1 MNSLKTFELLR
12 SKDILYIKGRIGW
25 KGLKKEEFTE
35 TGPFLITGMHF
46 KENGKIDWDR
56 CFHIPQHR
64 YDESPEIMLEL
75 EDILL
80 TKDGTIGKVAFIDEL
95 PGPSSLN
102 SHLLVLRVEDKK
114 RVYPKYIFY
123 SLQSDKFKKYIEKN
137 KSGST
142 IVGLSQKAFE
152 NFEFALPD
160 YRVQKKIAQILS
172 TVDEQIANADQLIV
186 KTKELKKGLMQ
197 YLFTKGLNHT
207 KFKQT
212 VLGDIPI
219 DWDVTPLVNL
229 MAPGSDGVKRGPFGG
244 ALKKEFFVSDGYAV
258 YEQQHAIYNQFSKIR
273 YYINEDKYQELKG
286 FIIKEND
293 ILISCSGTVG
303 KIAIVPKSIKPGV
316 MNQALLRFRAKE
328 NLTDTLFLYYMLISD
343 NVQSKMLDMTH
354 GSTIKNMVAVS
365 QIKTIPVVLPPLKEQ
380 RKIAQILSTVDEQIE
395 SHEQE
400 KQKYIE
406 LKKGLMQQLLT
417 EKLRVTV

>member
-1 MNSLKTFELLR
+1 MNGLMTFELLK
-12 SKDILYIKGRIGW
+12 SKEILYIKGRIGW

-114 RVYPKYIFY
+114 RIYPKYIFY

-152 NFEFALPD
+152 NFEFDLPD
-160 YRVQKKIAQILS
+160 YRVQQKI
-172 TVDEQIANADQLIV
+172 
-186 KTKELKKGLMQ
+186 G
-197 YLFTKGLNHT
+197 H
-207 KFKQT
+207 
-212 VLGDIPI
+212 
-219 DWDVTPLVNL
+219 
-229 MAPGSDGVKRGPFGG
+229 
-244 ALKKEFFVSDGYAV
+244 
-258 YEQQHAIYNQFSKIR
+258 
-273 YYINEDKYQELKG
+273 
-286 FIIKEND
+286 
-293 ILISCSGTVG
+293 
-303 KIAIVPKSIKPGV
+303 
-316 MNQALLRFRAKE
+316 
-328 NLTDTLFLYYMLISD
+328 
-343 NVQSKMLDMTH
+343 
-354 GSTIKNMVAVS
+354 
-365 QIKTIPVVLPPLKEQ
+365 
-380 RKIAQILSTVDEQIE
+380 ILSTVDEQIE
-395 SHEQE
+395 NVDHLIVKTKEFKKGLIQKLFTKGLEHTEFKSTDIGEIPVEWEVKKFIEITDVLKCGVASTPQYVDEGIPFLSSQNVKENKLILDKYNFISKEYHEELTKKHKPTRGDILYTRVGANFGKATIVNVDWEFSVYVSLTLIKMKKGYDSLFYSYLLNSE
-400 KQKYIE
+400 KYQRIAKSKVFQGGGVPNLNVGEVEKFDMIVPSLEEQQKIAEILSSVDEQIESYEEEKEKYIE

-417 EKLRVTV
+417 GKLRVTV